1 MGVWYRTIAASAS
14 TALTLCFVIAGEVVA
29 VPNAMDG
36 PTLADPEEEV
46 RLVEEESTPQGDVG
60 QGSNSAAN
68 NWGVDEV
75 GVENRAIAPENV
87 SETAPENAPEVAAS
101 NPEPTDPAA
110 PNHDLQS
117 QASFDEFSVPGF
129 DETTEGAE
137 EDQAAEDEPT
147 EATAEP
153 VLKTDPAT
161 PPATAEPP
169 DVTPE
174 QRPAPEPPPVDR
186 PASGSGP
193 SDAPTEPLPPETLTL
208 PAEVVEQTSD
218 DGVTTADLLEDDSDL
233 SPLETNP
240 NPLHY
245 PTLPEEVRV
254 VLRQPITLE
263 QALELARRNS
273 RTLESARLNLEQAQE
288 GLKVSLAARYPQ
300 LNLTA
305 TLLNTLA
312 AGTRLNLLQANDAT
326 RRAGGNDIVEDP
338 ADRNADTT
346 TYTLSLQLNYNIYS
360 SGQRLNQV
368 RAARAQ
374 VQEAEFAMEAA
385 FEQVRFD
392 VTNAYYILQQ
402 ETEQLKIDEVSVG
415 FRQQNVKDA
424 EALEKAGLGTRF
436 EVLQAEV
443 ELANDRQTVEQTQ
456 SRLTQARRELARQLS
471 LPEVIDINAAD
482 PIQKVG
488 DWNLNLEESIL
499 TAYRNRAELAQQ
511 LAQRDVAEAL
521 RRVERAQNGPQL
533 DAIAQYDLFDV
544 LEAEDNF
551 GPVYGYSAS
560 LQLSWNLFDGGAN
573 RAQAAQQDSLRRSAE
588 NQFAIQREAIRF
600 DVEQSYANLVA
611 NTASIRTA
619 LQAIEAAE
627 EEVRLAR
634 LRFRAGVGTQTDRLN
649 AETRFIRARGN
660 VLLAIVGYNQAVSSL
675 MRAVS
680 NLPPGTVS
688 PAADPV
694 SLPELTV
701 EEVLDRPP
709 SSFRDTGDIFTP
721 IPSAQPPAGD
731 APSEQ

>member
-1 MGVWYRTIAASAS
+1 MAAPTTVTVAPPTDAEVAVAAS
-14 TALTLCFVIAGEVVA
+14 
-29 VPNAMDG
+29 
-36 PTLADPEEEV
+36 
-46 RLVEEESTPQGDVG
+46 
-60 QGSNSAAN
+60 
-68 NWGVDEV
+68 
-75 GVENRAIAPENV
+75 
-87 SETAPENAPEVAAS
+87 EVAAS
-101 NPEPTDPAA
+101 ESETVDPVNTADIDETNVAEADIAEADIPDTDGEVTETVEPEASEEISGAIASDATPTPSA
-110 PNHDLQS
+110 PTIHSQS
-117 QASFDEFSVPGF
+117 DQSPVFDDFSVPGF
-129 DETTEGAE
+129 DGDDASEPAPQNGADKTSEPTSKDAPRDGTAAGDESGNATEDGSGDDSVGDGIEGTIQDDAATEEVTTE
-137 EDQAAEDEPT
+137 D
-147 EATAEP
+147 TAEP
-153 VLKTDPAT
+153 VPA
-161 PPATAEPP
+161 
-169 DVTPE
+169 
-174 QRPAPEPPPVDR
+174 
-186 PASGSGP
+186 
-193 SDAPTEPLPPETLTL
+193 ETLDANTG
-208 PAEVVEQTSD
+208 SD
-218 DGVTTADLLEDDSDL
+218 DGVPTADLLQDGDL

-254 VLRQPITLE
+254 VIRQPITLE

-288 GLKVSLAARYPQ
+288 GLKAALAARYPQ
-300 LNLTA
+300 LNLTG

-312 AGTRLNLLQANDAT
+312 AGTRLNLLQANDTT
-326 RRAGGNDIVEDP
+326 RRAGGNDIVDDP

-346 TYTLSLQLNYNIYS
+346 NYTLSLQLTYNIYS

-374 VQEAEFAMEAA
+374 VKEAEFAMEAA
-385 FEQVRFD
+385 FEDVRFN

-488 DWNLNLEESIL
+488 DWNLNLEDSIL

-511 LAQRDVAEAL
+511 LAQRDEAEAL
-521 RRVERAQNGPQL
+521 RRVQRAQDGPQL
-533 DAIAQYDLFDV
+533 DAIVQYDLFDV

-560 LQLSWNLFDGGAN
+560 LQFSWSLFDGGAN
-573 RAQAAQQDSLRRSAE
+573 RAEAAQQDSLRRAAE
-588 NQFAIQREAIRF
+588 NQFAIQREEIRF

-680 NLPPGTVS
+680 NLPPGTVTPS
-688 PAADPV
+688 ADPV

-701 EEVLDRPP
+701 EEVLDSPP

-721 IPSAQPPAGD
+721 IPSAQPPAG
-731 APSEQ
+731 Q